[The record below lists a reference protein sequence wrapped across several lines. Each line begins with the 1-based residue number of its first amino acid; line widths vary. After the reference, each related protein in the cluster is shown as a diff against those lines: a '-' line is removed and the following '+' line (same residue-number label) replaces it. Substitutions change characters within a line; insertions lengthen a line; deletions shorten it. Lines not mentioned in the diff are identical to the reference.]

1 MGRAAGRGR
10 NHTRPS
16 TTGDPGPGSPA
27 GKDIGESLRQDPA
40 GAPINSETGNVVNH
54 ETPRQVVP
62 VGEPREQNAGW
73 MAHGVPPEADTTE
86 ERASAMRGG
95 PDVGRAGWKAPR
107 PVTPA
112 PVPVPV
118 YIVDAA
124 GGSRPLT
131 TMATN
136 RFTIAAAGTAATRI
150 SGRDTSRNT
159 MYVQVEN
166 APGSTS
172 TLLAA
177 GATPAVPATGV
188 AAQNTSAYPVSVVI
202 AANGAT
208 ITAVSVNGVTV
219 GTAAGTYVVPAYGSI
234 SIAYT
239 VAIPTWTWTQL
250 GTGPLGIRIDHEEAT
265 LDVGMGALLKPGGGW
280 QEVKGCQDELFAVS
294 ADSATP
300 VLDIIYVYELAGAS

>member
-1 MGRAAGRGR
+1 MGRASGRR
-10 NHTRPS
+10 NPTRPS

-40 GAPINSETGNVVNH
+40 GAPINSETGNVLNH
-54 ETPRQVVP
+54 ETPRQAVP
-62 VGEPREQNAGW
+62 APEPREQNAGW

-86 ERASAMRGG
+86 ERASSMRG
-95 PDVGRAGWKAPR
+95 DDAGRAAWKAAR

-112 PVPVPV
+112 PTPVPV
-118 YIVDAA
+118 YIVDA
-124 GGSRPLT
+124 GGGARPLT

-136 RFTIAAAGTAATRI
+136 RFTIAASGAAATRI

-159 MYVQVEN
+159 MYVQIET

-208 ITAVSVNGVTV
+208 ITNVSVNGVTV

-250 GTGPLGIRIDHEEAT
+250 GTGPAGIRIDHEEAT
-265 LDVGMGALLKPGGGW
+265 LDVGLGALIKPGAGY

-294 ADSATP
+294 ADATTP